1 MKKFHVFAH
10 LKLRPGNLRFQG
22 SLWVPAICAVL
33 IIAVSA
39 CSSSPKVTRV
49 QAGGSG
55 SDLSGNWSAADVKI
69 VCDSLIADA
78 LSSSR
83 IDEYIRDFSAKNR
96 GAHPA
101 VIVGR
106 FSNNSSEHI
115 DTAIISGQMRTAII
129 NSGKLDFVEG
139 GKKRDD
145 IRAERT
151 DQQGNSS
158 EETASALANETG
170 ADFMLSG
177 DVRSIV
183 DRAGNKTVRTYYVR
197 ASMTDI
203 ETNRIIWEGENNSI
217 QKDIRQPRARF

>member
-1 MKKFHVFAH
+1 MKKPHGFA
-10 LKLRPGNLRFQG
+10 LL
-22 SLWVPAICAVL
+22 IC
-33 IIAVSA
+33 IALLASA

-49 QAGGSG
+49 EAGGSS

-78 LSSSR
+78 LASPR
-83 IDEYIRDFSAKNR
+83 IDAYIRDYSARNR
-96 GAHPA
+96 GARPA

-106 FSNNSSEHI
+106 FRNNSSEHI

-139 GKKRDD
+139 GETRDD
-145 IRAERT
+145 IRTERT
-151 DQQGNSS
+151 DQQGNAS
-158 EETASALANETG
+158 EATASALANETG
-170 ADFMLSG
+170 ANFMLTG
-177 DVRSIV
+177 EVRSIV
-183 DRAGNKTVRTYYVR
+183 DRAGNTTARTYYVR

-217 QKDIRQPRARF
+217 QKEIRQPRSRL